1 MRGGMNLMESSK
13 YCPEEE
19 YSRRI
24 EKYTRAL
31 NKEMRLYNLLSNLRI
46 VVFFVGVGLSIYLFL
61 VRYYLFSGILFPVT
75 IILFV
80 YLIIQHGKIQAV
92 TEELSRL
99 IEINQASI
107 KRITGEWTQF
117 TDMGEEFID
126 PEHQYSIDLDIFGKA
141 SLFQWVNVTSTYLG
155 RRKLTN
161 ILTKIS
167 EDKDQ
172 ILCRQSAIKELADNL
187 DWRQSFQAEGM
198 GFKGVSRNPEGLL
211 KWTGMDNELLN
222 KPGLILIL
230 QILPIITTIAVLV
243 YLVIP
248 GVHYLVAAIPVL
260 IQAVL
265 LWLGKKLII
274 EVVESTG
281 KYKKETRIYQG
292 LFRLLEKAE
301 FTNDLLT
308 DLQIKLFDDRGRLA
322 SHQVSKLGKIVEN
335 MDLRYVPMF
344 HVLLNLLVMW
354 DYQCII
360 ALERWKE
367 RSGKY
372 FHQWLQAVA
381 DVEALSSLA
390 VICYDHKEWVFPE
403 IVTDGQIFK
412 ASDLGH
418 PLIPD
423 SSRVCNDLELNQQR
437 NILIITGSN
446 MSGKSTLLRTV
457 GINLVLAFA
466 GAPVCAQKLQCSMMG
481 IYSSMRVNDS
491 LEQNI
496 SSFYA
501 ELLRVKMIVDASR
514 KSKPMIFLLDEIFR
528 GTNSKDR
535 HLGAITVLKKMNKKG
550 IIGLVSTH
558 DLELGELEKES
569 SLQVRNYHFEESY
582 QDNEIHFD
590 YQLKP
595 GVSTTTNAIYLMKM
609 VGIDMVKE
617 S

>member
-1 MRGGMNLMESSK
+1 M
-13 YCPEEE
+13 
-19 YSRRI
+19 
-24 EKYTRAL
+24 
-31 NKEMRLYNLLSNLRI
+31 
-46 VVFFVGVGLSIYLFL
+46 
-61 VRYYLFSGILFPVT
+61 
-75 IILFV
+75 
-80 YLIIQHGKIQAV
+80 
-92 TEELSRL
+92 
-99 IEINQASI
+99 
-107 KRITGEWTQF
+107 
-117 TDMGEEFID
+117 
-126 PEHQYSIDLDIFGKA
+126 
-141 SLFQWVNVTSTYLG
+141 TSTYLG

-161 ILTKIS
+161 ILTKTS

-248 GVHYLVAAIPVL
+248 DVHYLVAVIPVL